1 MSIEFICAIVVG
13 VLGVGGMIGLFVLKF
28 IETRQNKIFF
38 GAARK
43 KCDDAI
49 LKLIIKLKQ
58 KIEIWRSWQMPIVLP
73 HARAAVRS
81 AYAVTNRLI
90 QNRPMRL
97 TGVAYSKGYYATERV
112 SKYLREVSKGKER
125 GTVGGQESRID
136 S

>member
-1 MSIEFICAIVVG
+1 MSIELICAIATG
-13 VLGVGGMIGLFVLKF
+13 VLGIGGMVCLFAVKAV
-28 IETRQNKIFF
+28 ETRQHKIFF

-43 KCDDAI
+43 KYDDMI
-49 LKLIIKLKQ
+49 LNLIIKLGRKV
-58 KIEIWRSWQMPIVLP
+58 EVWRSWQMPIVWP
-73 HARAAVRS
+73 HATAAVRS

-125 GTVGGQESRID
+125 GTISAQRTIEE
-136 S
+136 